1 MTENLVNILMS
12 IRISDLID
20 IGIVAYLIYK
30 VLEFIRETRAQ
41 LLLRAIIL
49 LVAVFFVSDALNL
62 NVLNWLL
69 KSLITMGLFAII
81 VIFQP
86 ELRRGLE
93 KLGRKA
99 IFFGQQRD
107 YEFEEARAVVK
118 EIVDAVED
126 FAATRTGALIA
137 VERDTMLTE
146 HTEKGAEID
155 AKINERLLG
164 NLFYEG
170 SPLHDGGVIIRG
182 TRILAASCVFPLT
195 ERVDIGRNL
204 GTRHRAAVGL
214 SEVSDALIIV
224 VSEET
229 GAISIAENGA
239 LRRYVDIKTLEKN
252 LLSIYLPQDRGTYS
266 RFQRFLGAIGG
277 KKDE

>member
-1 MTENLVNILMS
+1 MLENLANIFMS
-12 IRISDLID
+12 IRLSDVID
-20 IGIVAYLIYK
+20 IVIVAYLIYK
-30 VLEFIRETRAQ
+30 VLDFIRETRAQ

-49 LVAVFFVSDALNL
+49 LIVVFFVSDGLNL

-69 KSLITMGLFAII
+69 KSLVTMGLFAII

-93 KLGRKA
+93 KLGRKTN
-99 IFFGQQRD
+99 IFSQQRD
-107 YEFEEARAVVK
+107 YDYAAAIEVVS
-118 EIVDAVED
+118 EIVDAIED
-126 FAATRTGALIA
+126 FSATRTGALIA
-137 VERDTMLTE
+137 IERDTMLTE
-146 HTEKGAEID
+146 HTEKGAELD
-155 AKINERLLG
+155 AKISARLLG

-182 TRILAASCVFPLT
+182 TRVLAASCVFPLT

-214 SEVSDALIIV
+214 SEVSDAYVIV

-229 GAISIAENGA
+229 GAISVAENGI
-239 LRRYVDIKTLEKN
+239 LRRFIDIKTLEKN
-252 LLSIYLPQDRGTYS
+252 LLSIYMPSNRDSQNSLLKFFGAARRG
-266 RFQRFLGAIGG
+266 R
-277 KKDE
+277 DE

>member
-1 MTENLVNILMS
+1 MLENLTSIIMS
-12 IRISDLID
+12 IRPTDIID
-20 IGIVAYLIYK
+20 IAVVAYLTYK

-41 LLLRAIIL
+41 LLLRAIVL
-49 LVAVFFVSDALNL
+49 LVALFFVSDFFNL

-93 KLGRKA
+93 KLGRKSFLLTQSKDFA
-99 IFFGQQRD
+99 N
-107 YEFEEARAVVK
+107 EEALAVVR

-126 FAATRTGALIA
+126 FSATRTGALIA
-137 VERDTMLTE
+137 VERETMLSE

-155 AKINERLLG
+155 AKISARLLG

-182 TRILAASCVFPLT
+182 MRVLAASCVFPLT

-204 GTRHRAAVGL
+204 GTRHRAAVGM
-214 SEVSDALIIV
+214 SEVSDALVIV

-229 GAISIAENGA
+229 GAISIAENGR
-239 LRRYVDIKTLEKN
+239 LRRFVDGKTIEKALLEIYMPDDRAKQSK
-252 LLSIYLPQDRGTYS
+252 LLSLLGLKGGS
-266 RFQRFLGAIGG
+266 R
-277 KKDE
+277 DE

>member
-1 MTENLVNILMS
+1 MLENLANIFMS
-12 IRISDLID
+12 IRLSDVID
-20 IGIVAYLIYK
+20 IVIVAYLIYK
-30 VLEFIRETRAQ
+30 VLDFIRETRAQ

-49 LVAVFFVSDALNL
+49 LVVVFFVSDGLNL

-69 KSLITMGLFAII
+69 KSLVTMGLFAII

-93 KLGRKA
+93 KLGRKTN
-99 IFFGQQRD
+99 IFSQQRD
-107 YEFEEARAVVK
+107 YDYAAAIEVVS
-118 EIVDAVED
+118 EIVDAIED
-126 FAATRTGALIA
+126 FSATRTGAIIA
-137 VERDTMLTE
+137 IERDTMLTE
-146 HTEKGAEID
+146 HTEKGAELD
-155 AKINERLLG
+155 AKISARLLG

-182 TRILAASCVFPLT
+182 TRVLAASCVFPLT

-214 SEVSDALIIV
+214 SEVSDAYVIV

-229 GAISIAENGA
+229 GAISVAENGN
-239 LRRYVDIKTLEKN
+239 LRRFMDIKTLEKN
-252 LLSIYLPQDRGTYS
+252 LLSIYMPSNRDSQNSLLKFFDAARRG
-266 RFQRFLGAIGG
+266 R
-277 KKDE
+277 DE